1 MEKMLRGLIIL
12 SWNYKVR
19 RLGNCLF
26 NGSCNASRFSLRE
39 LSTSRSNRERLGDEF
54 ATPFKDISDLLSPA
68 QATEILR
75 ANEVSRILTRP
86 GAVKTV
92 EWNQLG
98 SNTPIEDT
106 LAVAH
111 CKPSKGMLFGVFD
124 GHGGP
129 SCAQVLAKRIFPYIA
144 TALTHS
150 RKLRSFFSQEHS
162 KDIRNEFLEDV
173 ADTVDLVPELHEL
186 YTLSLLK
193 YVAEKRKDDST
204 LLEAIEFDGTSVVNS
219 TIGGDEINDIAASLE
234 EAFLRLDDDLSKE
247 ALASRK
253 DQNVA
258 LATMTVAMSGAVS
271 SVAHVH
277 NNILS
282 VANVGDCQ
290 AVLGTLGE
298 DGRWMTTKLSSEH
311 TVENSKELNRLFSE
325 HPPKEKDSIIVMDR
339 LLGQLMPLRAF
350 GDFRFKW
357 EKAVIQ
363 EHAVP
368 HFSKKAV
375 PPNYCTPP
383 YLTAR
388 PEIMQRHLSN
398 NDKFL
403 ILATDGLWDQ
413 LTPSQAVKLVGEHML
428 GHEAL
433 GPLILPP
440 TDVSLG
446 VVHDLLLKRR
456 ENLSKRPE
464 DMNVATHLLRHALA
478 GTATG
483 LDHDRLAQLL
493 TMPEDIVR
501 HFRDD
506 ISIIVVYFD
515 SEYLLKYPFHAE
527 MAAELA

>member
-111 CKPSKGMLFGVFD
+111 SLPLTQTILLNVFSLAGGGVW
-124 GHGGP
+124 
-129 SCAQVLAKRIFPYIA
+129 AWVLKKTLPFFIIAIFVE
-144 TALTHS
+144 
-150 RKLRSFFSQEHS
+150 RKLLVKNSDRDYNGNFLIGRILSLGQLLSILSELVL
-162 KDIRNEFLEDV
+162 NEFLEDV

-193 YVAEKRKDDST
+193 Y
-204 LLEAIEFDGTSVVNS
+204 
-219 TIGGDEINDIAASLE
+219 
-234 EAFLRLDDDLSKE
+234 AFLRLDDDLSKE